1 MFQHFLSET
10 HRNDGTVIEEDNMAR
25 TDEGVTVSV
34 VLSDLIIPVSNV
46 LWGAIRDGVEEQS
59 VGWRLLASRL

>member
-1 MFQHFLSET
+1 
-10 HRNDGTVIEEDNMAR
+10 MAR
-25 TDEGVTVSV
+25 TDEGVTVSM